1 MAIFFEGTYDETL
14 DLLVE
19 ARDYLTELE
28 PIGRRGLGTEER
40 LVLNCEAFRITSR
53 LTQVMAWLLIQ
64 KAVHAGELTRRDAAA
79 EEHRLAGHSVCLAN
93 DLPPVSLPASFV
105 SLLDRS
111 YRLYTR
117 VERLDALVGL
127 EGLAEAS

>member
-19 ARDYLTELE
+19 ARDYLTDLE
-28 PIGRRGLGTEER
+28 PVEQRGFGMEER

-53 LTQVMAWLLIQ
+53 LTQVMAWLLTQ
-64 KAVHAGELTRRDAAA
+64 KAVHAGELTRADAAA
-79 EEHRLAGHSVCLAN
+79 EEYRLAGHSVCLAN
-93 DLPPVSLPASFV
+93 ELPPVSLPPPFV

-117 VERLDALVGL
+117 VERLDELVGL